1 MRCLVK
7 SSNER
12 NPCCQL
18 PAREGGDSGETAQIN
33 WEEGGDDVRSVW
45 PLCPGLHTYYNAQY
59 RGGRSREAEEI
70 LKTGP
75 SSDCRLQPAYTK
87 PESLVMAHQLRRREY
102 VPGSCTH
109 RPSHHGSRSHPKYL
123 KPTARRQG
131 PKVAVGEP
139 AAGSPPFYGASARKC
154 TGRISSRGERKR
166 NPRGPATNQRCV
178 NSQTPGAKPG
188 TTCVTTFFHREPQL
202 GV

>member
-109 RPSHHGSRSHPKYL
+109 RPSHHGS
-123 KPTARRQG
+123 
-131 PKVAVGEP
+131 
-139 AAGSPPFYGASARKC
+139 PPFYGASARKC

>member
-1 MRCLVK
+1 MVK

-131 PKVAVGEP
+131 PKVIQPQVPLRLPCYDFIPVTSLTLGPCLLAVGFRYFECDRLP
-139 AAGSPPFYGASARKC
+139 
-154 TGRISSRGERKR
+154 
-166 NPRGPATNQRCV
+166 
-178 NSQTPGAKPG
+178 
-188 TTCVTTFFHREPQL
+188 
-202 GV
+202 

>member
-1 MRCLVK
+1 MYGILQRRRSAFGNRNTGAAWLSSARVVRCWVK
-7 SSNER
+7 SRNER
-12 NPCCQL
+12 NPCELL
-18 PAREGGDSGETAQIN
+18 PARKGGDSVQTAQIN

-109 RPSHHGSRSHPKYL
+109 RPSHHGSRLHPKSSIQL
-123 KPTARRQG
+123 AMEIDAQG
-131 PKVAVGEP
+131 TIGDWDEV
-139 AAGSPPFYGASARKC
+139 
-154 TGRISSRGERKR
+154 
-166 NPRGPATNQRCV
+166 
-178 NSQTPGAKPG
+178 
-188 TTCVTTFFHREPQL
+188 VTR
-202 GV
+202 